1 MIKGCIFGTWSL
13 RSSLTAEAAIF
24 SLTRCKREQLKLRRG
39 QTQQRVK
46 LDLLNVGN
54 WTPGDKKMLMEFRLA
69 ELDRREEIYRGRPW
83 RGQLGMLD
91 WSGRRTDEEG

>member
-24 SLTRCKREQLKLRRG
+24 SLTRCIGEQLKRRRG
-39 QTQQRVK
+39 QTQRVK

-54 WTPGDKKMLMEFRLA
+54 CTPGNKKILMEFRLA
-69 ELDRREEIYRGRPW
+69 ELDRREEIYRGGPW